1 MVELKKY
8 VSIPVEVEAIEFCR
22 ERMADN
28 SLAFLSE
35 CKNFTGMTIRWKPDG
50 SINLVISLKSKSYN
64 VLEGD
69 YIVRSKDNNLSIVK
83 PNVFKK
89 NYVLKEEV

>member
-8 VSIPVEVEAIEFCR
+8 VSIPEEVEAIEFCK
-22 ERMADN
+22 ERMVDN

-35 CKNFTGMTIRWKPDG
+35 CKNFTGMTLRWKPDG
-50 SINLVISLKSKSYN
+50 SINLVINIKSKSYN
-64 VLEGD
+64 VFEGD
-69 YIVRSKDNNLSIVK
+69 YIVRSTDNNLSIVK